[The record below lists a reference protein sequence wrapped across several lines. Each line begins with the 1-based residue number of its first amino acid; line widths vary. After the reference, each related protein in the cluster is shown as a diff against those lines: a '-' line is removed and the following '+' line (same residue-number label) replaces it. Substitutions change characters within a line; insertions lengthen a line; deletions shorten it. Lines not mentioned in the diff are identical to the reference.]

1 MRLVQEKFT
10 EEEDIIKNHVSAT
23 WAYPQKIYVLTKTGN
38 IFQVDMVKDKT
49 YAILS
54 DIMLGMISH
63 KKSLITFFG
72 HKHEIINFIKKFDIF
87 HEKFQWLLDFGLYL
101 E

>member
-49 YAILS
+49 FAILS
-54 DIMLGMISH
+54 DIMLDKLMNE
-63 KKSLITFFG
+63 
-72 HKHEIINFIKKFDIF
+72 EIRPNTFIKSYYD
-87 HEKFQWLLDFGLYL
+87 GLVIVFPDSVVLIAITGNYIYIT
-101 E
+101 

>member
-54 DIMLGMISH
+54 DIMLGMISSPVVIGAAVTAVQH
-63 KKSLITFFG
+63 QKI
-72 HKHEIINFIKKFDIF
+72 D
-87 HEKFQWLLDFGLYL
+87 LL
-101 E
+101 